1 MKILIVIGTR
11 PEAIKMVS
19 VIQTLRK
26 DKFFK
31 VFICSTGQHR
41 QMLNDVFKKFKIIP
55 HYNLNLM
62 KKNQSLS
69 YITEGVINGLTKIIE
84 KINPELVLVH
94 GDTISSFAAS
104 IASYYKMI
112 PVAHVEAGLRTKN
125 LFSPWPEEGS
135 RRLID
140 TISSIHFCP
149 TKLSKNNLIEEGFDK
164 KSLFVT
170 GNTVID
176 TLLLTKKII
185 NKDKSLK
192 KTLQANFDFLSPKR
206 KLILVTAH
214 RRENFGNPFKNI
226 CEALI
231 CIAKKN
237 DNVDIVYPIHSNP
250 NIREPGY
257 KYLSKKKNIHLLKPL
272 DYYSFVYLMEKSYLI
287 MTDSGGIQE
296 EAPSFKKPI
305 IVLRE
310 ETERVE
316 AVKDNLVKLVGTN
329 KNRIIKE
336 VSQLLKSERYYKK
349 FLKKKNPYGDGKAS
363 RRILK
368 ILKERFKR

>member
-31 VFICSTGQHR
+31 VFICSTGQHK

-69 YITEGVINGLTKIIE
+69 YITEGVIHGLTKIIE
-84 KINPELVLVH
+84 KINPALVLVH

-112 PVAHVEAGLRTKN
+112 SVAHVEAGLRTKN

-149 TKLSKNNLIEEGFDK
+149 TKLSKNNLINEGFDK

-176 TLLLTKKII
+176 TLLITKKII
-185 NKDKSLK
+185 NKDK
-192 KTLQANFDFLSPKR
+192 
-206 KLILVTAH
+206 
-214 RRENFGNPFKNI
+214 
-226 CEALI
+226 
-231 CIAKKN
+231 
-237 DNVDIVYPIHSNP
+237 
-250 NIREPGY
+250 
-257 KYLSKKKNIHLLKPL
+257 
-272 DYYSFVYLMEKSYLI
+272 
-287 MTDSGGIQE
+287 
-296 EAPSFKKPI
+296 
-305 IVLRE
+305 
-310 ETERVE
+310 
-316 AVKDNLVKLVGTN
+316 
-329 KNRIIKE
+329 
-336 VSQLLKSERYYKK
+336 
-349 FLKKKNPYGDGKAS
+349 FLKKHFKQ
-363 RRILK
+363 IL
-368 ILKERFKR
+368 IFYHQKEN

>member
-31 VFICSTGQHR
+31 VFICSTGQHK

-69 YITEGVINGLTKIIE
+69 YITEGVIHGLTKIIE
-84 KINPELVLVH
+84 KINPALVLVH

-149 TKLSKNNLIEEGFDK
+149 TKLSKNNLINEGFDK

-176 TLLLTKKII
+176 TLLITKKII
-185 NKDKSLK
+185 NKDKFLK

-214 RRENFGNPFKNI
+214 RRENFGNPFENI

-231 CIAKKN
+231 DIAKKN
-237 DNVDIVYPIHSNP
+237 ENVDIVYPIHSNP

-329 KNRIIKE
+329 KNRIIRE
-336 VSQLLKSERYYKK
+336 VSKLLKSERYYKK
-349 FLKKKNPYGDGKAS
+349 FLKKRNPYGDGKAS
-363 RRILK
+363 RRISK